1 MLTLIFGNKSKEDAL
16 AMRDLFYSSVVGIP
30 GYIENE
36 IQIGSQLTKSDDGTL
51 FEDGES
57 EYNVNGKIYKHVVM
71 VRLFSYNQPEGTP
84 EFDFGID
91 CSDQD
96 MTKYLDLLKNTK
108 K

>member
-36 IQIGSQLTKSDDGTL
+36 ILIESQLTKSDGTL

-57 EYNVNGKIYKHVVM
+57 EYNVNGKNYKHVVV
-71 VRLFSYNQPEGTP
+71 VRLYSYNQPEGTP

-96 MTKYLDLLKNTK
+96 MTKYLDLLKNMK